1 MLMQTWVCRADANE
15 AQISFS
21 HGTYGNRF
29 GVSLIERS
37 DTLYKDIPPSLI
49 SNPHE
54 DHSLSA
60 QEIIENMNIPYQV
73 MFLDLE
79 VMRYKVMFLEM
90 MRPMQWLLGIPI
102 GSDRC
107 CLRNTHYSLWMK
119 LRSPR

>member
-1 MLMQTWVCRADANE
+1 MGKCLCKPGFVERMQTKHKFPSVTGLTV
-15 AQISFS
+15 ISI
-21 HGTYGNRF
+21 

-60 QEIIENMNIPYQV
+60 QEIIGNMNIPYQV

-79 VMRYKVMFLEM
+79 VMRYQVKFLEM
-90 MRPMQWLLGIPI
+90 MRQLLYMSIRI
-102 GSDRC
+102 
-107 CLRNTHYSLWMK
+107 THDMFY
-119 LRSPR
+119 PEFHG